1 MSMTRQSKHYH
12 RWQVLSEFAN
22 VEGAG
27 VWRWSE
33 CKCGVR
39 KVEQVV
45 GGKAVGKKRYL
56 RDREKDAIQEQ
67 QTAQVDV
74 QEQA

>member
-1 MSMTRQSKHYH
+1 MSMTRNSKHYH

-27 VWRWSE
+27 VWRWSQ
-33 CKCGVR
+33 CACGVR

-45 GGKAVGKKRYL
+45 EGKAVGKRRYL
-56 RDREKDAIQEQ
+56 RDRDKDAIQEQ

>member
-1 MSMTRQSKHYH
+1 MTRKSKHYH

-27 VWRWSE
+27 VWRWSQ
-33 CKCGVR
+33 CACGVR

-45 GGKAVGKKRYL
+45 EGTAVGKKRYL
-56 RDREKDAIQEQ
+56 REKVDGDAISKR
-67 QTAQVDV
+67 AAAAVPV
-74 QEQA
+74 RQAP